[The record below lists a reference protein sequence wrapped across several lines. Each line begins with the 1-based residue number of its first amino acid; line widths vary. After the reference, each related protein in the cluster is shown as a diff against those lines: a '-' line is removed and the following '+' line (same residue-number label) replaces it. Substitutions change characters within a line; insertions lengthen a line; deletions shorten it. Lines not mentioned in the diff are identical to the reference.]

1 MKQLTP
7 ACLYRR
13 AGFLRMMGV
22 HYLQLKPGRH
32 GSRYNTADFR
42 KLHVFA
48 VSDRP
53 LQGGKDCHTH
63 TFPVFRS
70 PEIGFDAKNGL
81 PQSQNMCFS
90 LSGLKPAILSAA
102 LWADVPQ
109 DPPTGRVK
117 SSFPGTEFLL
127 YWDV

>member
-1 MKQLTP
+1 
-7 ACLYRR
+7 
-13 AGFLRMMGV
+13 MMGV

-32 GSRYNTADFR
+32 GSRYDTAGFR

-70 PEIGFDAKNGL
+70 PEIGFGAKNGL

-90 LSGLKPAILSAA
+90 LSGSKPAHTIGSIMGGCAA
-102 LWADVPQ
+102 GPANQQGEKL
-109 DPPTGRVK
+109 
-117 SSFPGTEFLL
+117 FPGG
-127 YWDV
+127 